1 MPSSFTEQTAEV
13 SVSLTGSWT
22 WASVFCVH
30 SEGDIDLSSYVALR
44 HAQRAAICYRY
55 KHKFL
60 VLVLLIHL
68 KKHTEQSNFCSLL
81 WHMLRCLALVL
92 FMRTVRLCDRI
103 IAILNRCKCHSR
115 LQTGYGSN
123 VTSQKNFV
131 RGKKPKYCQFVSSQW
146 CCRRRHKMSF
156 DALMHWLDQNLVMV
170 QFGKVY
176 IGRHKGWRNKFINA
190 EVLFVSFLL
199 KAAWFIW
206 FIAYN
211 LLVLNKQIIRRF
223 GLKKLC
229 WGRGLN
235 RVRVTGEYKLAVSV
249 NVTVSV
255 MW

>member
-1 MPSSFTEQTAEV
+1 MAVMLHPKKIF
-13 SVSLTGSWT
+13 SV
-22 WASVFCVH
+22 
-30 SEGDIDLSSYVALR
+30 E
-44 HAQRAAICYRY
+44 
-55 KHKFL
+55 
-60 VLVLLIHL
+60 
-68 KKHTEQSNFCSLL
+68 KK
-81 WHMLRCLALVL
+81 
-92 FMRTVRLCDRI
+92 I
-103 IAILNRCKCHSR
+103 
-115 LQTGYGSN
+115 
-123 VTSQKNFV
+123 
-131 RGKKPKYCQFVSSQW
+131 KYCHFVSSQW

-255 MW
+255 MWWTGYLSRVYPAFTPWQLGTTGQP